1 MTMDM
6 CSQRHRED
14 RTGFTDIDINE
25 LIDKLISFN
34 DKFNMPTDHSI
45 TKKDVINALNE
56 LRDQNNI
63 WKREGSDTFFSKS
76 STILHTYFSNTPI
89 ITKGYFKLAF
99 EVDEKSSTILYTYV
113 SNTPIITSG
122 YFKLEFEID
131 EKHKIK
137 SLDLEFLSR
146 RKKGCHRHTIF
157 SLFYESEFLEYVGY
171 NH

>member
-1 MTMDM
+1 MEIKLKGYEVLSFEEEEICVKDDDGHVLATYT
-6 CSQRHRED
+6 ED

-63 WKREGSDTFFSKS
+63 WKREPSDTFFSKS

-89 ITKGYFKLAF
+89 IT
-99 EVDEKSSTILYTYV
+99 
-113 SNTPIITSG
+113 SG

-131 EKHKIK
+131 GKHKIK

-146 RKKGCHRHTIF
+146 RKKGCNRYTIF
-157 SLFYESEFLEYVGY
+157 SLFYESAFVEYVGY